1 MRVTRE
7 YLESTPVRSRAAR
20 AAILV
25 ATVAAVVVLFVVLGE
40 DDGGD
45 GGSAATTQTQT
56 TTDRSGTTDRTQTRE
71 RPAEPPPP
79 PRIVVEGG
87 RPRGGVERLS
97 FESGDRIRFVVRS
110 DVAEE
115 IHVHGYDITRDVPAG
130 GSVRVSF
137 PARLEGVFE
146 VELHGTGQQIAELR
160 VSPG

>member
-1 MRVTRE
+1 M
-7 YLESTPVRSRAAR
+7 RSRGAR

-25 ATVAAVVVLFVVLGE
+25 VTVAAVVALFVVLGGE
-40 DDGGD
+40 DDGD
-45 GGSAATTQTQT
+45 GGGRAATTQTQT

-87 RPRGGVERLS
+87 RPRGGVERLT

-130 GSVRVSF
+130 GSVRLSF